1 MKFRTIS
8 IRRFTLLAAICAAL
22 LVYVMVIARH
32 AHATVPGTN
41 GQITFTQGPT
51 NSNGPPLPANIF
63 VANPDGSH
71 AEEVLL
77 PAGIQVEVFSDS
89 VWSPDGTTLLISH
102 TFQLD
107 NNGQC
112 CLFQPATV
120 NPDGSNFDQ
129 FASGQPATGNCEV
142 WSLDQTR
149 LLCSFPDGIFSVRA
163 SDGGDPVRLTTYPF
177 GPNCNACD
185 FVQDISPDGS
195 RFVFLRFKRENFVN
209 EHTQQVAIFVE
220 NTDGTGLQQIT
231 PYGVARPHE
240 QGSAKFSPD
249 GTLIISTLTNGQLFV
264 VRPRGTDLTTIKL
277 QVGTQRYFA
286 FEPQWSPDGTRI
298 IFCMYIN
305 GGRASSRQI
314 RTAPTSSRSR
324 LRRISPR
331 KSLTDRTGVRI
342 RSNSRCGRLSQ
353 QAVHA
358 VSRTSCI

>member
-1 MKFRTIS
+1 MVTERT
-8 IRRFTLLAAICAAL
+8 
-22 LVYVMVIARH
+22 VH
-32 AHATVPGTN
+32 AVVPGTN

-51 NSNGPPLPANIF
+51 NSVGPPLPATIW

-71 AEEVLL
+71 AQEVPL
-77 PAGIQVEVFSDS
+77 PEGFQVEVFSDL
-89 VWSPDGTTLLISH
+89 VWSPDGTELVISH
-102 TFQLD
+102 TWRLD

-112 CLFQPATV
+112 CLFQPATM
-120 NPDGSNFDQ
+120 NPDGSNFNLL
-129 FASGQPATGNCEV
+129 ANGNCEV

-149 LLCSFPDGIFSVRA
+149 LLCSFPDGIFSVRT

-240 QGSAKFSPD
+240 EGSAKFSPD
-249 GTLIISTLTNGQLFV
+249 GTLIISALTNGQLFV
-264 VRPRGTDLTTIKL
+264 VQPRGTDLKTIKL
-277 QVGTQRYFA
+277 QVGTQQYSA

-298 IFCMYIN
+298 IFCMFIN
-305 GGRASSRQI
+305 GGEGI
-314 RTAPTSSRSR
+314 FTANS
-324 LRRISPR
+324 
-331 KSLTDRTGVRI
+331 DG
-342 RSNSRCGRLSQ
+342 SNVKQVTFTMDTITEFFNGP
-353 QAVHA
+353 HWG
-358 VSRTSCI
+358 THPIE